1 MFAVAPT
8 RKSGTWQDWLKEEYN
23 NKAKFEA
30 NLRLARAA
38 GIFLGA
44 VVVFRNF
51 GEAIFGP

>member
-8 RKSGTWQDWLKEEYN
+8 RKTGTWKDWLKEEYN

-44 VVVFRNF
+44 IVVFRNF